1 MSSKLQEDITEDDI
15 QVGGTADVKWRKN
28 GQSATYPAKLEKSR
42 RTKAG
47 VIEYKVHYKNWNKR
61 YDEWVTL
68 DRIMCV
74 YDESGKVLKSR
85 IDSSE
90 EDENGDDDE
99 VAEEPPK
106 KKVNLRAKSK
116 GEPKQEEPEEKPE
129 GDKDESETEKDG
141 SESDTVPV
149 TTPKTSVIESGAGIL
164 DDLGNSDDEGSDEND
179 ETGSN
184 QQSSKPVQ
192 CAAGCGKDAQVDSIY
207 CSVECI
213 LKHAMKVPTERAKD
227 GKPSPSTSGPSS
239 LGTPRGEDIPALET
253 APPDEP
259 PPEDDSRSDD
269 EDFVPEDLEPK
280 PKSKRDRKIKKE
292 SSKRSKSKSKENIKS
307 PPPKSPKAH
316 KKLTDK
322 DIDDIMARVA
332 GMKDEEPIMVMRYG
346 ALLTGVAAPRK
357 NNLRKFLEEN
367 RVGAKVMLDDNTKS
381 NVKQNPVRR
390 RDDMII
396 SNRNRLEKAK
406 IQAER
411 ARPIQPVAPII
422 RETFKSDSGSKST
435 LNPYARKEETK
446 KAIEKKDK
454 PKKEIKKESRK
465 DKNDEDEISGKDLM
479 KLIRKAQKKE
489 KNLEKQEKLAEK
501 MDIAL
506 TPTREGKTIKRSG
519 SIGENSTR
527 EIDGYLH
534 PKKIRRSSDN
544 NSTPNRPG
552 SRTPEQADRTPE
564 GQRHKARKMLRDILT
579 QRSQNSDLKM
589 DLQSITRLVSKIERS
604 LCQKYQ
610 QPNKQYMAKFRQIN
624 FNLKDP
630 QNDFFWRKVI
640 TGEIG
645 SADLHAMS
653 NMDMASKD
661 LMESRKQQEKD
672 HLDKIKRLEEER
684 QKEALKPT
692 AKITHKGEVEIE
704 NFEEP
709 LEKTNDF
716 GQVSDISLNVSI
728 SKEEK
733 KDKKEKKKK
742 DKKRRAE
749 ISKAEEDTINRMIAQ
764 KPKLNTPVEEPTA
777 NENDNAEVDD
787 ENQGLESP
795 KTPDYYPDDNRDI
808 PESPGTPDDPE
819 VMASPQNMSPSQQT
833 SDDNDDGKDDSS
845 SISKVW
851 SGKLSFPEA
860 SSFSANGYIISGT
873 MDADQIKHSL
883 TDRLNVVG
891 RLDFSS
897 AEKYINEVRQASDV
911 NRISIMSLYGK
922 SVNEQTG
929 YSDSLFYLTS
939 KNKVGVVNN
948 FRIDGCLKDVYLVP
962 LRENEKIPSFMEPFN
977 GIGLS
982 EQHPAILLALL
993 VRKSDK
999 KKTKPKPV
1007 VEKKEKKEELE
1018 YVSQEPP
1025 VKIQSIS
1032 NELFN
1037 TIRESLNNPSLGLNP
1052 TPPIAMDP
1060 PPDPPSNSDFI
1071 STNIAP
1077 PAQEP
1082 YNEPY
1087 HDSYRPD
1094 RDFDRR
1100 SVGDNRDRDRRT
1112 FASRDYEPQRTSHW
1126 DNNRRDDYRRDDR
1139 QRKNDRGSSYRSNR
1153 RY

>member
-1 MSSKLQEDITEDDI
+1 
-15 QVGGTADVKWRKN
+15 
-28 GQSATYPAKLEKSR
+28 
-42 RTKAG
+42 
-47 VIEYKVHYKNWNKR
+47 
-61 YDEWVTL
+61 
-68 DRIMCV
+68 
-74 YDESGKVLKSR
+74 
-85 IDSSE
+85 
-90 EDENGDDDE
+90 
-99 VAEEPPK
+99 
-106 KKVNLRAKSK
+106 
-116 GEPKQEEPEEKPE
+116 
-129 GDKDESETEKDG
+129 
-141 SESDTVPV
+141 
-149 TTPKTSVIESGAGIL
+149 
-164 DDLGNSDDEGSDEND
+164 
-179 ETGSN
+179 
-184 QQSSKPVQ
+184 
-192 CAAGCGKDAQVDSIY
+192 
-207 CSVECI
+207 
-213 LKHAMKVPTERAKD
+213 MKVPNKDAAKKGTGSKED
-227 GKPSPSTSGPSS
+227 KSKPKSPSSSGQSS
-239 LGTPRGEDIPALET
+239 GTPRGDDIPPLET

-259 PPEDDSRSDD
+259 PPEDDSRSD
-269 EDFVPEDLEPK
+269 EDFVPDEDFEPK
-280 PKSKRDRKIKKE
+280 PKSKRDKKVKKE
-292 SSKRSKSKSKENIKS
+292 PSSKRSKSKTKEIKS
-307 PPPKSPKAH
+307 PPPKSPKALH

-367 RVGAKVMLDDNTKS
+367 RVGAKVMLDDEPKS
-381 NVKQNPVRR
+381 SSKPNSAPRR

-406 IQAER
+406 RQAER

-422 RETFKSDSGSKST
+422 RESPKSDPGSKST
-435 LNPYARKEETK
+435 LNPYARKEENQ
-446 KAIEKKDK
+446 KATEKKDK
-454 PKKEIKKESRK
+454 PIKKEKKEVKKER
-465 DKNDEDEISGKDLM
+465 DDEDEISGKDLM

-489 KNLEKQEKLAEK
+489 KSLEKKEKLAEK

-506 TPTREGKTIKRSG
+506 TPTRDGKTKRSG
-519 SIGENSTR
+519 SVGDHSSR
-527 EIDGYLH
+527 DGDGYSH
-534 PKKIRRSSDN
+534 PKKMRRSSDN
-544 NSTPNRPG
+544 STPTRPG

-589 DLQSITRLVSKIERS
+589 DLQSITKLVAKIERS
-604 LCQKYQ
+604 LYQKYQ

-645 SADLHAMS
+645 SADLHEMS
-653 NMDMASKD
+653 NMDMASND
-661 LMESRKQQEKD
+661 LMEARKQQEKE

-692 AKITHKGEVEIE
+692 AKITHKGEIEIE

-716 GQVSDISLNVSI
+716 GVASDISLNVST
-728 SKEEK
+728 KEEK
-733 KDKKEKKKK
+733 KDKKERKKK

-749 ISKAEEDTINRMIAQ
+749 TKISKAEEDTINRMIAQ
-764 KPKLNTPVEEPTA
+764 KPKLTATVEEPVVIET
-777 NENDNAEVDD
+777 ENTEVD
-787 ENQGLESP
+787 ESQGLESP
-795 KTPDYYPDDNRDI
+795 KTPDYYPDDDRDI
-808 PESPGTPDDPE
+808 PESPGTPDEPE
-819 VMASPQNMSPSQQT
+819 TISSPQHMTPPPPT
-833 SDDNDDGKDDSS
+833 SDDNDDVKDNSS
-845 SISKVW
+845 SIAKVW

-860 SSFSANGYIISGT
+860 TSFNANGYIISGT
-873 MDADQIKHSL
+873 MDIDMIKHSL
-883 TDRLNVVG
+883 PERLNVAG
-891 RLDFSS
+891 RLDISA
-897 AEKYINEVRQASDV
+897 AEKYITEVRQASDV

-948 FRIDGCLKDVYLVP
+948 FRGVLKDVYLVP

-993 VRKSDK
+993 VRKSEK
-999 KKTKPKPV
+999 KKVKPKPI
-1007 VEKKEKKEELE
+1007 EKKEKKEELE
-1018 YVSQEPP
+1018 YVPQEP

-1052 TPPIAMDP
+1052 PPTTTMNP
-1060 PPDPPSNSDFI
+1060 PPEPPPSSDFI
-1071 STNIAP
+1071 SANIAP
-1077 PAQEP
+1077 PAQDS
-1082 YNEPY
+1082 YNEQY

-1094 RDFDRR
+1094 REFDRR
-1100 SVGDNRDRDRRT
+1100 DNRDRDRRT
-1112 FASRDYEPQRTSHW
+1112 FASSRSDYEPQRTSHW
-1126 DNNRRDDYRRDDR
+1126 DNNRRDDYRREDR
-1139 QRKNDRGSSYRSNR
+1139 RKNDRGSYRSNR